1 MPCVVHLLRLK
12 CSAQAGGDPATLR
25 MRPNLFPHDRG
36 YGGYSPEQNGAWF
49 GFACLACR
57 EAMHRATSEPCS
69 GREGGRSRTLRNF
82 RWKTRGALTLPSPQ
96 DRIEKKK
103 RGARQDARVCGYNRP
118 NIECKSH
125 GKNY

>member
-12 CSAQAGGDPATLR
+12 CSAQAEGDPATLR

-36 YGGYSPEQNGAWF
+36 YGGYSPEPNGAWF

-69 GREGGRSRTLRNF
+69 CRQGRPELGGIF
-82 RWKTRGALTLPSPQ
+82 RWKTRGALTLPAPQ
-96 DRIEKKK
+96 DRK
-103 RGARQDARVCGYNRP
+103 RD
-118 NIECKSH
+118 
-125 GKNY
+125 